1 MALVPLPLEFHLKV
15 GQIGAS
21 FALFAAGVLCRARR
35 WTGSGTQV
43 AAAPGR
49 EQPPQLCQCAPV
61 RPCADLTAAPRGP
74 VAAAETDL
82 RTCVS
87 ELASDLAFRLGSES
101 QGSGGPAHP

>member
-15 GQIGAS
+15 GQVGAS
-21 FALFAAGVLCRARR
+21 VALFAAGVLGRARR
-35 WTGSGTQV
+35 WTGARGT

-49 EQPPQLCQCAPV
+49 EQPPQPCQCAPV
-61 RPCADLTAAPRGP
+61 RPRADLSGVPRGP

-87 ELASDLAFRLGSES
+87 ELASDLASRLGSES
-101 QGSGGPAHP
+101 QGSGGMAHP